1 MRYRENII
9 ILTIF
14 LFLLSASF
22 ARAATFNLINVPGAV
37 YTFPHDINNRGEV
50 VGYFIYTDG
59 EKHGFLFSGGN
70 FTAIDFPN
78 ALWTEA
84 WGINDAGE
92 IVGGYQ
98 DLETGVIHGF
108 LKSKGKFLTIDYP
121 GARSTKAVSINSDGQ
136 IVGFY
141 DQANSFLLSEGVF
154 SKVAV
159 PGADLTIAQGIN
171 DSGEIVG
178 LWRKGRVTNIFRF
191 TQNKF
196 QRPRVPSYVK
206 ESSAYG
212 IDNRGQ
218 IIGVY
223 IDREGLGRGF
233 LLSGHHFVSLY
244 LPSTMAGISV
254 FGLNDQG
261 AIVGIVCEQGN
272 CNGFMLSVSI
282 PSTRTARKPAYS
294 LRY

>member
-1 MRYRENII
+1 LRYRENII

-22 ARAATFNLINVPGAV
+22 ARAATFNLIDVPGAV
-37 YTFPHDINNRGEV
+37 YTFPHDINNREEV
-50 VGYFIYTDG
+50 VGYFIYADG
-59 EKHGFLFSGGN
+59 EKHGFLFSKGR
-70 FTAIDFPN
+70 FTTIDFPD

-92 IVGGYQ
+92 IVGAYQ
-98 DLETGVIHGF
+98 DSATGVIHGF
-108 LKSKGKFLTIDYP
+108 LRSKGAFSIIDYP
-121 GARSTKAVSINSDGQ
+121 GAQFTKAVGINNDGQ

-141 DQANSFLLSEGVF
+141 DEASSFLLSQGEF
-154 SKVAV
+154 SNVAV

-178 LWRKGRVTNIFRF
+178 LWRKGNITKIFLF

-196 QRPRVPSYVK
+196 QRPLVPSYVK

-261 AIVGIVCEQGN
+261 AVVGIVCEQGN

-282 PSTRTARKPAYS
+282 PSTRMVRKPAYP